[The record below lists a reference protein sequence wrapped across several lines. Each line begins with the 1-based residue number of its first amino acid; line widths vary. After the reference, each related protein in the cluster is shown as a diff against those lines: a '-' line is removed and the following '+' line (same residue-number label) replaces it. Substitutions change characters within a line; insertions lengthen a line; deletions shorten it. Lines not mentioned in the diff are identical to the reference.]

1 MRILFLILIFILTIF
16 ISGCIQ
22 TENDATVENATVGN
36 VTGQH
41 PSLSD
46 IVKKIKNNPYDYLT
60 PYDGFSYDNITVSV
74 EENKIT
80 VRAVSKDLEG
90 EDIYVFVYDN
100 GTLVLKSYCLEALP
114 LSVKDKAVGVAL
126 SNETIYKNAEAYV
139 QGRRILPHTSAK
151 FYMPKELFSV
161 TWHGERVVS
170 ALVDLDEETVVNVY
184 IS

>member
-1 MRILFLILIFILTIF
+1 MRLFLIFTFILTIF

-22 TENDATVENATVGN
+22 TEVRNNATENATVVGN
-36 VTGQH
+36 VTGKH
-41 PSLSD
+41 SLSD
-46 IVKKIKNNPYDYLT
+46 IVKEIKNNPYDYLT

-74 EENKIT
+74 EDNKIT

-114 LSVKDKAVGVAL
+114 LSVKDEAVGVAL
-126 SNETIYKNAEAYV
+126 SNETIYKKAEGYV
-139 QGRRILPHTSAK
+139 TVRRILPHTSAK

-161 TWHGERVVS
+161 TWHGERVTS
-170 ALVDLDEETVVNVY
+170 ALVDLDEETVVKVY